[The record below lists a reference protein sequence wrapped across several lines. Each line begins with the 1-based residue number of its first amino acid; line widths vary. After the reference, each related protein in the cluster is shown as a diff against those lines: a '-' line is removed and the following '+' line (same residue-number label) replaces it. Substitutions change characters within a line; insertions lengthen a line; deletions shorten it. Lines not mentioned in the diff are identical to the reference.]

1 MFVGCRTKI
10 MAKDAITLLDHLGWK
25 KAHVFGH
32 LMGYYF
38 ACAFILFFSELLI
51 YLKFRWFVLRFG

>member
-1 MFVGCRTKI
+1 MIVGCRTKI

-32 LMGYYF
+32 LMDYYF
-38 ACAFILFFSELLI
+38 ACVLLFYFLVS
-51 YLKFRWFVLRFG
+51 F